1 MENNKEIEKIDNKFL
16 ENESRIQKRMSKE
29 KEENDGK
36 IEKIDG
42 RKYGNPGK
50 LEEFL
55 GYVKVSAFVGTA
67 YGLLFGWMWGIKG
80 LIIGP
85 LMGFLA
91 GVS

>member
-50 LEEFL
+50 LL
-55 GYVKVSAFVGTA
+55 G
-67 YGLLFGWMWGIKG
+67 
-80 LIIGP
+80 
-85 LMGFLA
+85 
-91 GVS
+91 